1 MTFSLADPSPTQ
13 MASEGDREETQ
24 MASEGDREETIE
36 EEEPS
41 LIANPNPSPRSS
53 QTKPPEVEIHLFRG
67 GRGPID
73 VFRSRLGGWDQNQ
86 LEVQDILDKYG
97 FKSLHAFNPSSGR
110 SVAVR
115 FNPRNGR
122 SLLPYPDGSVV
133 FVDGEPKDSLVK
145 PVTKILIG
153 VAVITLLVALFFKE
167 APEWLRATSF
177 STGNFPPWILAC
189 VVIVFTRLRKRTR
202 NVLKKFGW

>member
-1 MTFSLADPSPTQ
+1 
-13 MASEGDREETQ
+13 MAN
-24 MASEGDREETIE
+24 EGDREETIE

-41 LIANPNPSPRSS
+41 PISNPNPNPNPNPSPRSA
-53 QTKPPEVEIHLFRG
+53 QTKAPEVEIHLFRG

-122 SLLPYPDGSVV
+122 SLLPYADGSVV

-145 PVTKILIG
+145 PVTKILVG

-167 APEWLRATSF
+167 APEWLRATRF
-177 STGNFPPWILAC
+177 SAGNFPPWILAC
-189 VVIVFTRLRKRTR
+189 IVIVFTRLRKRTR
-202 NVLKKFGW
+202 DVLKKFGW